1 MKRKVY
7 VSRSIEIPEWLNATL
22 TELAQKH
29 NRTVTGEIKQ
39 ILESW
44 LAKNGFI
51 KMERT

>member
-1 MKRKVY
+1 MKRKGY

-51 KMERT
+51 KKERT